1 MDITAIHQIFLT
13 CTSVTTDSRNCPQ
26 GSLFIALKGE
36 SFNGNAFAARALES
50 GSAYAIVDEEAYAPE
65 GDTRYIVVEN
75 SLKTLQQLANYH
87 RRQMRTPI
95 IGITGTNGKTTT
107 KELMSTVLSQTH
119 NVLYT
124 LGNLNNHIGVP
135 LTLLRLRLNMTL
147 PWWKWVPATR
157 ETSRSW

>member
-50 GSAYAIVDEEAYAPE
+50 GSAYAIVDEEAYAPA

-75 SLKTLQQLANYH
+75 SLNNL
-87 RRQMRTPI
+87 PI
-95 IGITGTNGKTTT
+95 TTVGRCVHPSSA
-107 KELMSTVLSQTH
+107 LRVQTER
-119 NVLYT
+119 
-124 LGNLNNHIGVP
+124 
-135 LTLLRLRLNMTL
+135 LLPRN
-147 PWWKWVPATR
+147 
-157 ETSRSW
+157 

>member
-65 GDTRYIVVEN
+65 GDTRCVHPSSALRV
-75 SLKTLQQLANYH
+75 
-87 RRQMRTPI
+87 
-95 IGITGTNGKTTT
+95 
-107 KELMSTVLSQTH
+107 QTER
-119 NVLYT
+119 
-124 LGNLNNHIGVP
+124 
-135 LTLLRLRLNMTL
+135 LLPRN
-147 PWWKWVPATR
+147 
-157 ETSRSW
+157 

>member
-1 MDITAIHQIFLT
+1 MSLLTA
-13 CTSVTTDSRNCPQ
+13 VTAPKVL
-26 GSLFIALKGE
+26 LFIALKGE

-50 GSAYAIVDEEAYAPE
+50 GSAYAIVDEEAYAPA

-87 RRQMRTPI
+87 RRRCVHPSSALRVQ
-95 IGITGTNGKTTT
+95 NGKTTT

-135 LTLLRLRLNMTL
+135 LTLLRLRPEHDLA
-147 PWWKWVPATR
+147 WWKWVPATR

>member
-1 MDITAIHQIFLT
+1 MEITTARYINVNGSLLDLSAEDFAKIVLAYEPVWAIGT
-13 CTSVTTDSRNCPQ
+13 GKTQ

-87 RRQMRTPI
+87 RRQMRTPC
-95 IGITGTNGKTTT
+95 
-107 KELMSTVLSQTH
+107 L
-119 NVLYT
+119 LYT
-124 LGNLNNHIGVP
+124 SATWHLQSVNSPKKYLQHQAHI
-135 LTLLRLRLNMTL
+135 
-147 PWWKWVPATR
+147 
-157 ETSRSW
+157 

>member
-75 SLKTLQQLANYH
+75 SLKTCNNL
-87 RRQMRTPI
+87 PI
-95 IGITGTNGKTTT
+95 TTVGRCVHPSSA
-107 KELMSTVLSQTH
+107 LRVQTER
-119 NVLYT
+119 
-124 LGNLNNHIGVP
+124 
-135 LTLLRLRLNMTL
+135 LLPRN
-147 PWWKWVPATR
+147 
-157 ETSRSW
+157 

>member
-50 GSAYAIVDEEAYAPE
+50 GSAYAIVDEEAYAPA

-124 LGNLNNHIGVP
+124 LGNLNITSVFP
-135 LTLLRLRLNMTL
+135 SPCFACALNTTL

>member
-50 GSAYAIVDEEAYAPE
+50 GSAYAIVDEEAYAPA

-75 SLKTLQQLANYH
+75 SLRPCNNL
-87 RRQMRTPI
+87 PI
-95 IGITGTNGKTTT
+95 TTVGRCVHPSSA
-107 KELMSTVLSQTH
+107 LRVQTER
-119 NVLYT
+119 
-124 LGNLNNHIGVP
+124 P
-135 LTLLRLRLNMTL
+135 L
-147 PWWKWVPATR
+147 P
-157 ETSRSW
+157 RS